1 MHVFTIGGATQDI
14 FLTYH
19 GADSMTIEKRNCA
32 EHYMLF
38 ESGEKIEVETMTYIT
53 GGGATNSAVSF
64 KNQGFDVT
72 TSCKIGTDSAGD
84 FIFNALQNIG
94 INMSLVLR
102 SPAHETGKSFIVNS
116 LQGECTI
123 FAYRG
128 ANNHLNL
135 KTLVC
140 DDLRQADLLY
150 ITSLSNQSAEI
161 LPSLVACAQNFNI
174 PIAINPGTSQLTK
187 GTESL
192 KLSLKHVQ
200 TLILNSTEA
209 RTFMIALIESNEVY
223 KKAFKIGQPQE
234 IATPSDNKP
243 YLLDNP
249 IAYNNLY
256 FSMQQFFKEVLHMGP
271 EIVVITNGANG
282 VYAATKDLIY
292 FHPSIK
298 THIVDTVGA
307 GDAFGSCFVGSIA
320 QGYSIEDALR
330 RGIINSASV
339 LRYIGAK
346 KGLLTKEAL
355 DEQLETLD
363 KSLLQLYP
371 LLS

>member
-19 GADSMTIEKRNCA
+19 GADSMTIEKRNFA

-38 ESGEKIEVETMTYIT
+38 ESGEKIEIESITHIT

-64 KNQGFDVT
+64 KNQGFEVT
-72 TSCKIGTDSAGD
+72 TSCKIGFDAAGD
-84 FIFNALQNIG
+84 FVFKALQDCG
-94 INMSLVLR
+94 IDMSLVLR
-102 SPAHETGKSFIVNS
+102 STNYETGKSFIINS
-116 LQGECTI
+116 SQGECTI

-128 ANNHLNL
+128 ANNHLDL

-140 DDLRQADLLY
+140 DDLKQADLLY

-174 PIAINPGTSQLTK
+174 PIAINPGASQLTK

-192 KLSLKHVQ
+192 KLSLKHVK
-200 TLILNSTEA
+200 TLILNSSEA
-209 RTFMIALIESNEVY
+209 RTFMIALIESGEAY
-223 KKAFKIGQPQE
+223 KKALKTRQPQE
-234 IATPSDNKP
+234 LAEPTNNKP

-249 IAYNNLY
+249 VAYNNLY

-282 VYAATKDLIY
+282 VYAATKELIY

-298 THIVDTVGA
+298 THVVDTVGA

-339 LRYIGAK
+339 LHYIGAK
-346 KGLLTKEAL
+346 QGLLTKEQL
-355 DEQLETLD
+355 DEQLATLD
-363 KSLLQLYP
+363 KSLLQRYP

>member
-1 MHVFTIGGATQDI
+1 MHVFTIGGATQDV

-19 GADSMTIEKRNCA
+19 GADSMTIEKRSYA

-38 ESGEKIEVETMTYIT
+38 ESGEKIEIEAMTCIT

-64 KNQGFDVT
+64 KHQGFDVT
-72 TSCKIGTDSAGD
+72 VSCKLGTDIAGD
-84 FIFNALQNIG
+84 FVFNALKEAG
-94 INMSLVLR
+94 INTPLVLR
-102 SPAHETGKSFIVNS
+102 SQNYETGKSFIINS
-116 LQGECTI
+116 SRGECTV

-128 ANNHLNL
+128 SNNHLNL
-135 KTLVC
+135 KALVC
-140 DDLRQADLLY
+140 DDLQQADLLY

-174 PIAINPGTSQLTK
+174 PIAINPGTSQLTN

-192 KLSLKHVQ
+192 KLSLKHVK
-200 TLILNSTEA
+200 TLILNSSEA
-209 RTFMIALIESNEVY
+209 RTFMIALIESNETY
-223 KKAFKIGQPQE
+223 KKSLKTKQPQDMSVQ
-234 IATPSDNKP
+234 TNNKP
-243 YLLDNP
+243 YLLNNP

-256 FSMQQFFKEVLHMGP
+256 FSMQQFFKEVLQMGP
-271 EIVVITNGANG
+271 EMVVITNGANG
-282 VYAATKDLIY
+282 VYAATQDCIY

-298 THIVDTVGA
+298 THIIDTVGA

-320 QGYSIEDALR
+320 QGYPIEDALR

-346 KGLLTKEAL
+346 QGLLTKTAL
-355 DEQLETLD
+355 DEQLATLD
-363 KSLLQLYP
+363 KSLLQRYP
-371 LLS
+371 LL